1 MFGCGIPR
9 TGLSSICPAL
19 DTVRRM
25 VISIEAS
32 ASFSAVPAS
41 LRADPTPAGSVIPAA
56 VPAAPLI
63 PPAAVSLG
71 SAAPRHPAAAP
82 HRPLQARVRKADRIP
97 DIPRHRAVSHQG
109 TKARRHE
116 ESRHQLF
123 LDAAFFV
130 PSCLQIPLHYSKRIS
145 HRQLHG
151 TGVAVEHPI

>member
-56 VPAAPLI
+56 VPAAPPI
-63 PPAAVSLG
+63 PAAAVSLG

-82 HRPLQARVRKADRIP
+82 HRPLQARVRKADRLP

-109 TKARRHE
+109 TKA
-116 ESRHQLF
+116 
-123 LDAAFFV
+123 
-130 PSCLQIPLHYSKRIS
+130 QIPLHYSKRIS